1 MTSVNFEEKANEIK
15 PLLESD
21 TNLRWF
27 AWTLVHK
34 RVALENTHQNPMLPT
49 YSALLSKLNKKSLY
63 NVMLKETYACINRFL
78 ILGSHEK
85 ILNQTKNIL
94 KNLGVWL
101 GLLTLSREKPIVLKY
116 LNIKNLL
123 VDAFHKDKLSFVLPL
138 VCKILEQ
145 SKGSTVFKLNNPW
158 LSVILY
164 LLNEIHDQDIKTN
177 IRCEIHLLFQKLEYQ
192 NAPVI
197 SKFLTLL
204 PRQNP
209 KLINM
214 VQHKNINPNP
224 SPNPNSNPNSNPN
237 PKPSSVPVG
246 ASAGTSG
253 CAAVVQQLK
262 ITQLP
267 DYITIDEKNLA
278 EFLKEGFDLK
288 MIVAQAVEAAIKEI
302 IPPVVSRSVTIALIT
317 TRQLALKDFSLE
329 NDERKILRGAHLI
342 VQNLSGSLALV
353 TCREPLR
360 IALCESLKDG
370 LQDRGLEEEAVE
382 KIVKIT
388 SLDNLD
394 LGCALIK
401 KAVIEKALEDV
412 NTDQTIIEILKKR
425 KLARE
430 KGEQYYDEKYVRMTQ
445 FLPEQLRPQI
455 GGLTEEQL
463 KIYEDFGNV
472 QRKGPQSPL
481 GRKDDEGKEDEGEGK
496 KIYKERVLEKLDISK
511 TYLFVFLIN
520 FHFFLS
526 VGENRAEDWRYDG
539 GSWR

>member
-1 MTSVNFEEKANEIK
+1 
-15 PLLESD
+15 
-21 TNLRWF
+21 
-27 AWTLVHK
+27 
-34 RVALENTHQNPMLPT
+34 
-49 YSALLSKLNKKSLY
+49 
-63 NVMLKETYACINRFL
+63 MLKETYACINRFL

-101 GLLTLSREKPIVLKY
+101 GLLTLTREKPIVLKY

-192 NAPVI
+192 NSPVI
-197 SKFLTLL
+197 SKFLNTLL

-214 VQHKNINPNP
+214 VQHKNVNSNPNPNPNLNPNSNP
-224 SPNPNSNPNSNPN
+224 SPNPNLSINPN
-237 PKPSSVPVG
+237 PKPPSVPVT
-246 ASAGTSG
+246 SAGGSG
-253 CAAVVQQLK
+253 GGSGVVQQLK

-360 IALCESLKDG
+360 IALCDSLKDG

-430 KGEQYYDEKYVRMTQ
+430 KGEQYYDDKYVRMTQ

-481 GRKDDEGKEDEGEGK
+481 GRKEEEGKEEEGEGK
-496 KIYKERVLEKLDISK
+496 KIYKERVLEKLDIS
-511 TYLFVFLIN
+511 
-520 FHFFLS
+520 
-526 VGENRAEDWRYDG
+526 
-539 GSWR
+539 

>member
-1 MTSVNFEEKANEIK
+1 
-15 PLLESD
+15 
-21 TNLRWF
+21 
-27 AWTLVHK
+27 
-34 RVALENTHQNPMLPT
+34 MLPT
-49 YSALLSKLNKKSLY
+49 YSSLLAKLNKKSLY

-101 GLLTLSREKPIVLKY
+101 GLLTLTREKPIVLKY

-192 NAPVI
+192 NSPVI
-197 SKFLTLL
+197 SKFLNTLL

-214 VQHKNINPNP
+214 VQHKNVNSNPNPNPNLNPNSNP
-224 SPNPNSNPNSNPN
+224 SPNPNLSINPN
-237 PKPSSVPVG
+237 PKPPSVPVT
-246 ASAGTSG
+246 SAGGSG
-253 CAAVVQQLK
+253 GGSGVVQQLK

-360 IALCESLKDG
+360 IALCDSLKDG

-430 KGEQYYDEKYVRMTQ
+430 KGEQYYDDKYVRMTQ

-481 GRKDDEGKEDEGEGK
+481 GRKEEEGKEEEGEGK
-496 KIYKERVLEKLDISK
+496 KIYKERVLEKLDIS
-511 TYLFVFLIN
+511 
-520 FHFFLS
+520 
-526 VGENRAEDWRYDG
+526 
-539 GSWR
+539 

>member
-1 MTSVNFEEKANEIK
+1 MTSANFEEKANELK
-15 PLLESD
+15 PHLESD
-21 TNLRWF
+21 SNLRWF

-49 YSALLSKLNKKSLY
+49 YSALIGKLNKKILY

-192 NAPVI
+192 SSPVI

-209 KLINM
+209 KLLNM
-214 VQHKNINPNP
+214 VQHKNINPNLPNPNLPNP
-224 SPNPNSNPNSNPN
+224 SLNSNPNPNSNPNHNPHPNPN
-237 PKPSSVPVG
+237 PNLNLNPIPKPPLVPMVPLAGGSGGGVG
-246 ASAGTSG
+246 
-253 CAAVVQQLK
+253 VVQQLK

-370 LQDRGLEEEAVE
+370 LQERGLGEEAIE

-430 KGEQYYDEKYVRMTQ
+430 KGEQYYDEKYVRVTQ

-472 QRKGPQSPL
+472 QKKGPQSPL
-481 GRKDDEGKEDEGEGK
+481 GKKEEEGKEEEGEGK
-496 KIYKERVLEKLDISK
+496 KIYKERVLEKLDIS
-511 TYLFVFLIN
+511 N
-520 FHFFLS
+520 
-526 VGENRAEDWRYDG
+526 
-539 GSWR
+539 

>member
-1 MTSVNFEEKANEIK
+1 
-15 PLLESD
+15 LELEA
-21 TNLRWF
+21 NLRWF
-27 AWTLVHK
+27 AYMLVHK
-34 RVALENTHQNPMLPT
+34 RVALENTHQNPMIST
-49 YSALLSKLNKKSLY
+49 YFNLLVKMNKKLLFT
-63 NVMLKETYACINRFL
+63 VILKETYSCINRFI
-78 ILGSHEK
+78 ILGIHEK

-101 GLLTLSREKPIVLKY
+101 GLLTLAREKPIVMKY

-123 VDAFHKDKLSFVLPL
+123 VDAFHKDKLSFILPM

-158 LSVILY
+158 LSV
-164 LLNEIHDQDIKTN
+164 LLSLLSEIHDQDIKTN
-177 IRCEIHLLFQKLEYQ
+177 IRCEIQILFKNLEYQ
-192 NAPVI
+192 NTTVS
-197 SKFLTLL
+197 SKFLARL
-204 PRQNP
+204 
-209 KLINM
+209 
-214 VQHKNINPNP
+214 
-224 SPNPNSNPNSNPN
+224 S
-237 PKPSSVPVG
+237 PKPPLPLAPVKNNPIIKPAAPVG
-246 ASAGTSG
+246 ANLAPVGP
-253 CAAVVQQLK
+253 VQQLK
-262 ITQLP
+262 IAQLP

-278 EFLKEGFDLK
+278 EFLKDGFDMK
-288 MIVAQAVEAAIKEI
+288 MVVAQAVESAIKEI

-360 IALCESLKDG
+360 IALCELLKEG
-370 LQDRGLEEEAVE
+370 LQGRGFDEEAVE

-472 QRKGPQSPL
+472 QKKGPQSPL
-481 GRKDDEGKEDEGEGK
+481 TIGRREEDMKEDNEEK
-496 KIYKERVLEKLDISK
+496 RCYREKVLEKLDISK
-511 TYLFVFLIN
+511 NFLLISFN
-520 FHFFLS
+520 FNCS
-526 VGENRAEDWRYDG
+526 AG
-539 GSWR
+539 